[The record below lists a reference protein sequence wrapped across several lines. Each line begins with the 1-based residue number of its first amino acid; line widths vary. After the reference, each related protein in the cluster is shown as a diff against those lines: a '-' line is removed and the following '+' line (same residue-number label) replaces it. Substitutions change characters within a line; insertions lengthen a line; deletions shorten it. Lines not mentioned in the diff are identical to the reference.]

1 MKKTPY
7 NQDGDDDF
15 RGGEDDEEEE
25 EPKPQ
30 ARPKKMAP
38 TITGPPRK
46 TAKPIAAI
54 NSVISRSKAA
64 MSVQEEILDCNMEE
78 ETAPRIGSNK
88 LG

>member
-1 MKKTPY
+1 
-7 NQDGDDDF
+7 
-15 RGGEDDEEEE
+15 
-25 EPKPQ
+25 
-30 ARPKKMAP
+30 MAP

-64 MSVQEEILDCNMEE
+64 MSVEEEILDCNMEE